1 MRAMGS
7 ISGALARVMQVDT
20 QHNELHVLPCRTTC
34 TRRPRRLARRWA
46 SIVVVLSLSLV
57 FAGCAH
63 YPVNAKLDQHDPS
76 SGYRLET
83 LPPDDNSG
91 SLLVVLTFSGGG
103 TRAAALAYGV
113 LEQLAQTEI
122 VWESRRKRLLDEVDI
137 ISSVSGGS
145 YAAAYYALY
154 RERLFTDFERDFLK
168 RDVQGELAR
177 KILAPANLVRSS
189 SPHFGRIDLVA
200 EYLDEQMFHG
210 ATFGDLQQRGRPF
223 VLINASDMSLGT
235 RFEFTQDQFD
245 LLCSDLTPYSLAHA
259 VAASSAVPIAFSPL
273 TLRNFAGSCDYR
285 EPHWVP
291 QALNHRAASA
301 RRFRKASELR
311 SYLDR
316 ARRPYIHLLDGGI
329 SDNTGLRALL
339 DRILPE
345 RNPQRLTR
353 ALGAPAL
360 RKVVLIMVSAE
371 TRPDL
376 SLDRVEA
383 VPTVFQVI
391 RNVKDIPINR
401 YSFETT
407 ELFKAQIE
415 DRVRGEGGQQ
425 AETYLVEVT
434 LEAITDE
441 SERDRYM
448 SIPTSFALPAET
460 VDELRR
466 LARRLLT
473 DSPDY
478 RRSLLDLAT
487 GKDSHVRTERV
498 IP

>member
-1 MRAMGS
+1 MSASPQEIGW
-7 ISGALARVMQVDT
+7 ARVAAT
-20 QHNELHVLPCRTTC
+20 LGL
-34 TRRPRRLARRWA
+34 LLLF
-46 SIVVVLSLSLV
+46 S
-57 FAGCAH
+57 GCAH
-63 YPVNAKLDQHDPS
+63 YQANAKLERHDPA

-83 LPPDDNSG
+83 LAPDENSG

-103 TRAAALAYGV
+103 TRAATMAYGV
-113 LEQLAQTEI
+113 LEQLAKTEI
-122 VWESRRKRLLDEVDI
+122 DWEGRRKRLLDEVDI
-137 ISSVSGGS
+137 ISAVSGGS
-145 YAAAYYALY
+145 YTAAYYALY
-154 RERLFTDFERDFLK
+154 RERLFTDFEHDFLK
-168 RDVQGELAR
+168 RDVQGEIAR

-189 SPHFGRIDLVA
+189 SPQFGRIDLVA
-200 EYLDEQMFHG
+200 EYLDENIFRG
-210 ATFGDLQQRGRPF
+210 ATFGDLQRRGRPF
-223 VLINASDMSLGT
+223 LLINASDMSLGT

-245 LLCSDLTPYSLAHA
+245 LMCSDITPYLLARA

-273 TLRNFAGSCDYR
+273 TLRNYAGECDYR
-285 EPHWVP
+285 EPDWVP
-291 QALNHRAASA
+291 QALNDRADSA
-301 RRFRKASELR
+301 RRFYKASELR

-329 SDNTGLRALL
+329 SDNTGLRGLF
-339 DRILPE
+339 DRILAE

-407 ELFKAQIE
+407 ELFKSQIE
-415 DRVRGEGGQQ
+415 TRVRREGGQ
-425 AETYLVEVT
+425 ETEFYLVEVT

-441 SERDRYM
+441 NERERYM
-448 SIPTSFALPAET
+448 RIPTSFALPAET
-460 VDELRR
+460 VDELQR

-478 RRSLLDLAT
+478 RRLLLNLGT
-487 GKDSHVRTERV
+487 GKDADVPTGQV